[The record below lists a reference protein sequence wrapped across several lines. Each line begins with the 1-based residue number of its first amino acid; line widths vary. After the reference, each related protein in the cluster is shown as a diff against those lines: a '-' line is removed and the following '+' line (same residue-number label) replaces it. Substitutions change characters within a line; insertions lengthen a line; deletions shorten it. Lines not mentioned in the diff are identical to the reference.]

1 MDRHL
6 LWINKMTESLPHDE
20 QVIFP
25 HIPEDYQAHE
35 NRERE
40 FSSYVI
46 SSLMVLSVILDTM
59 LFLDDDKTISCK
71 S

>member
-1 MDRHL
+1 
-6 LWINKMTESLPHDE
+6 MTESLPHDE

-59 LFLDDDKTISCK
+59 LFLDDDKTFLSHKTILIIFF
-71 S
+71 

>member
-1 MDRHL
+1 
-6 LWINKMTESLPHDE
+6 MTESLPHDE

-25 HIPEDYQAHE
+25 HIPEDYRAHE

-59 LFLDDDKTISCK
+59 LFLDDDKTISLYK
-71 S
+71 TISIKFF

>member
-6 LWINKMTESLPHDE
+6 LWLNKMTESLPHDE

>member
-1 MDRHL
+1 
-6 LWINKMTESLPHDE
+6 MTESLPHGE

-25 HIPEDYQAHE
+25 HIPEDYHAHE

-59 LFLDDDKTISCK
+59 LFLDDDKAISSK